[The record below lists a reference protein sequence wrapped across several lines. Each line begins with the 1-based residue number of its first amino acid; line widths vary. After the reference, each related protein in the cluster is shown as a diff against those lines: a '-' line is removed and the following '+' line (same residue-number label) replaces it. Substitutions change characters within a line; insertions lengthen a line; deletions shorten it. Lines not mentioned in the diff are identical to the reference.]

1 MSPEAADALAHSQQD
16 KDHCRAV
23 LWVPLCCVGLEEEQT
38 QSRCQSGSWLPVAGY
53 ALSAMQSS
61 ASGFQVVDAAL
72 GASVRACFLEFVAL
86 AESPVASHQMQD
98 LPLL

>member
-16 KDHCRAV
+16 KDHCRVV
-23 LWVPLCCVGLEEEQT
+23 LWVPLCCIGQEEKQT
-38 QSRCQSGSWLPVAGY
+38 RSRCQSGSWLSVAGF

-61 ASGFQVVDAAL
+61 ESGFQVVDAAL
-72 GASVRACFLEFVAL
+72 GASGRACFLESVAL
-86 AESPVASHQMQD
+86 AESPVAFHHVQD